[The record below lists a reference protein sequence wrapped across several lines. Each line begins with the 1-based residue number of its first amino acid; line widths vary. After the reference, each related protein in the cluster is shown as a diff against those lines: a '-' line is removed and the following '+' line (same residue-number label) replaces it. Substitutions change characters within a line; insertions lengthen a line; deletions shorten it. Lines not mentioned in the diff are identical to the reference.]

1 MTTLNKIKQDQLQA
15 RKEKNMVSA
24 NLLTTLMGEIQ
35 GDLTRMAPEART
47 EKAEGDVV
55 MATIKSFLKKNKESQ
70 DNVKD
75 TKKVQELKT
84 EEAILTAYMPTQLSK
99 IQLEEIIKKQF
110 PTIDVK
116 SKGPVMAF
124 LKQNYNGQY
133 DGKVASEVVT
143 SLTK

>member
-1 MTTLNKIKQDQLQA
+1 MTTLNQIKQDQLQA
-15 RKEKNMVSA
+15 RKEKNTVAA

>member
-1 MTTLNKIKQDQLQA
+1 MTTLNQIKQDQLQA
-15 RKEKNMVSA
+15 RKEKNTVAA

-75 TKKVQELKT
+75 TQKVQELKT

-99 IQLEEIIKKQF
+99 IQLEEIIKQQF

-116 SKGPVMAF
+116 SKGPIMAY
-124 LKQNYNGQY
+124 LKQNYAGQY
-133 DGKVASEVVT
+133 DGKLASDVIS
-143 SLTK
+143 SLM

>member
-1 MTTLNKIKQDQLQA
+1 
-15 RKEKNMVSA
+15 
-24 NLLTTLMGEIQ
+24 
-35 GDLTRMAPEART
+35 MAPEART

-75 TKKVQELKT
+75 TQKVQELKT

-124 LKQNYNGQY
+124 LKQNYAGQY